1 MVTGLACGFGILAVI
16 LGLLLFKLIRQIR
29 ELERQIRFLEEKQSN
44 GDLVCDVRFGG
55 IGKLTDT
62 LNQVF
67 AQQKQSGSSGSAMKT
82 ASPRPI
88 RICPMISARL
98 LPLWMAISSF

>member
-67 AQQKQSGSSGSAMKT
+67 AQQKTKRQQW
-82 ASPRPI
+82 I
-88 RICPMISARL
+88 RNENRIAQTYTNLTHDIRT
-98 LPLWMAISSF
+98 PLTLSLIHI